1 MKPIFKNG
9 DRLDIA
15 NFRPISLLISFSK
28 IFEKIIATR
37 IQERVAQNQI
47 VANEQYGFRS
57 NISTDNAS
65 YTLMHEILSAI
76 NNKLIV
82 GDIFCDLSNAFYCVN
97 HRILLSKLEYYGI
110 RGTFRALIDSY
121 LKERY
126 QRVAIKDKTDI
137 HYSNWELI
145 KHGVPQG
152 SILGP
157 LLFLLYINDLPT
169 VTTKNAKFVLYIWN

>member
-1 MKPIFKNG
+1 
-9 DRLDIA
+9 
-15 NFRPISLLISFSK
+15 
-28 IFEKIIATR
+28 
-37 IQERVAQNQI
+37 
-47 VANEQYGFRS
+47 
-57 NISTDNAS
+57 
-65 YTLMHEILSAI
+65 MHEILSAI
-76 NNKLIV
+76 NNKLIF
-82 GDIFCDLSNAFYCVN
+82 GGIFCDLSKAFDCVN

-137 HYSNWELI
+137 HYSNWELV